1 MSTRKLTMDEFSEKY
16 YEENEY
22 GCYCSATDM
31 PPCAHCEGAFLE
43 GAYEEYLENYEEENK
58 NE

>member
-1 MSTRKLTMDEFSEKY
+1 MDEFSEKY